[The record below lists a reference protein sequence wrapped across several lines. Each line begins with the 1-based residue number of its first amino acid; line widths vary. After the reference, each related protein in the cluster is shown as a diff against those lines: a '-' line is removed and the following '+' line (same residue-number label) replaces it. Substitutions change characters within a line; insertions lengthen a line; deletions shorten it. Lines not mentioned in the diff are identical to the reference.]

1 MLPKQFFNNEEKH
14 SMSQSVIAID
24 YGNKRV
30 GIARASVV
38 ARLPETLVT
47 LENNSNLMSSI
58 QNIIDKEDV
67 SVVVVGLPRSLEG
80 SDTEQTKKTRNF
92 IEQLREL
99 AVEVV
104 EQDEAVTSEH
114 AISEL
119 QQSKNKF
126 VKSDVDQLAALYILE
141 DYFSDLGVNNR

>member
-1 MLPKQFFNNEEKH
+1 
-14 SMSQSVIAID
+14 MSQSVIAID

-114 AISEL
+114 ALSEL

-141 DYFSDLGVNNR
+141 DYFSDLGVKNR

>member
-1 MLPKQFFNNEEKH
+1 
-14 SMSQSVIAID
+14 MSQSVIAID

>member
-1 MLPKQFFNNEEKH
+1 LLLKQFFNNEENH

-114 AISEL
+114 ALSEL

-141 DYFSDLGVNNR
+141 DYFSDLGVKNR

>member
-1 MLPKQFFNNEEKH
+1 
-14 SMSQSVIAID
+14 MSQSVIAID
-24 YGNKRV
+24 YGTKRV

-47 LENNSNLMSSI
+47 LENNSDLLKEI
-58 QNIIDKEDV
+58 QNIIDEEDV

-80 SDTEQTKKTRNF
+80 VDTQQTKKTRDF
-92 IEQLREL
+92 IEKLREL

-114 AISEL
+114 ALNEL
-119 QQSKNKF
+119 HQLKKEF

-141 DYFSDLGVNNR
+141 DYFSELGDE